1 MKSPSWWPPSWLR
14 RLRGRKI
21 PRLTGVSLPLG
32 GLQWEYP
39 ASEREKIAALFDYL
53 ESRRALWIPF
63 DSEDYG
69 YVIDSVLAIR
79 TRLSAL
85 QESLAERSP
94 ARDQVRG
101 MRFAAERFLSDAKPG
116 ARMLIFY
123 SNLGELRGVLGVH
136 LERLADAYGIK
147 AEPPLSWIFPST
159 HLEALPGRVRPSGE
173 IEREMYLE
181 GPSDQGTRS

>member
-63 DSEDYG
+63 DSEDYRRTTPARREQIREHHLG
-69 YVIDSVLAIR
+69 EQHPPVLGQQPKHAASIDQMTRDRLGIQKLTLIKRRILHTPIVPTPRNQRPPRHALFSRVLAP
-79 TRLSAL
+79 
-85 QESLAERSP
+85 LAT
-94 ARDQVRG
+94 G
-101 MRFAAERFLSDAKPG
+101 
-116 ARMLIFY
+116 
-123 SNLGELRGVLGVH
+123 
-136 LERLADAYGIK
+136 
-147 AEPPLSWIFPST
+147 
-159 HLEALPGRVRPSGE
+159 
-173 IEREMYLE
+173 
-181 GPSDQGTRS
+181 